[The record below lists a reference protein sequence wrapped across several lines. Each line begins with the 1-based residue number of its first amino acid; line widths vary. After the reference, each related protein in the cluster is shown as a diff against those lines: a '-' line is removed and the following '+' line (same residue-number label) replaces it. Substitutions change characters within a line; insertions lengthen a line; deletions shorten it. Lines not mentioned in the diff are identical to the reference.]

1 MGGVVNTVTKS
12 GGNAVHG
19 TAYWFFRNRT
29 LNARD
34 PFAAFNPHEVRH
46 QTGAT
51 IGGPLK
57 KDKLFYFLNVDFTR
71 RNFPMVDSLNVVAV
85 NAATQTFIGCGTTS
99 GTQPAATAAQCT
111 AINTLL
117 PRFYGLIP
125 RTLSGDLY
133 FGKLDYRFSDH
144 NSFSASFNFLRNVSP
159 SGIQTGASS
168 TFGGGINGNAHDSL
182 PVRNGKFRCIP
193 SPPSPF
199 L

>member
-51 IGGPLK
+51 IGGPIK
-57 KDKLFYFLNVDFTR
+57 KDKVFYFLNVDFTR
-71 RNFPMVDSLNVVAV
+71 RNFPMVDSLNVVSV
-85 NAATQTFIGCGTTS
+85 NPVTHSFIGCGTPS
-99 GTQPAATAAQCT
+99 GTQPAATPAQCA

-133 FGKLDYRFSDH
+133 FGKLDYHLSDR
-144 NSFSASFNFLRNVSP
+144 NTFSASFNFLHNVSP
-159 SGIQTGASS
+159 SGIQTGAAS
-168 TFGGGINGNAHDSL
+168 TFGSGINGNGDDSVAVN
-182 PVRNGKFRCIP
+182 PASKGGCG
-193 SPPSPF
+193 
-199 L
+199 